1 MWLTTAR
8 RRRFANNVPRG
19 VRARERDPFFRSGHP
34 YPPIQF
40 LQCSPLQQGL
50 GGPVVVSC
58 GDLPDPRI
66 STDHKHAVVS
76 LR

>member
-1 MWLTTAR
+1 MTYHA
-8 RRRFANNVPRG
+8 ASG
-19 VRARERDPFFRSGHP
+19 RASATPFRSGHP
-34 YPPIQF
+34 YRPIQF

-58 GDLPDPRI
+58 GDLPEPWI
-66 STDHKHAVVS
+66 SNDHKHAVIS